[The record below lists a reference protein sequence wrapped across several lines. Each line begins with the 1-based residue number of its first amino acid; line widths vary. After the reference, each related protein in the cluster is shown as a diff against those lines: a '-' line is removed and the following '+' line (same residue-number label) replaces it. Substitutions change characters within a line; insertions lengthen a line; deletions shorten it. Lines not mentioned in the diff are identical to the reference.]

1 MCGVDIR
8 SWGRVLNP
16 TRAGGGGAPQ
26 SLFVLIFSALEKDT
40 GIKIGDFS
48 YNFMGNILICVSA
61 DRLLLW

>member
-16 TRAGGGGAPQ
+16 TRAGGGGTQ
-26 SLFVLIFSALEKDT
+26 SLFVLIFSAIEKDT